1 MARMCG
7 RSGDGRLE
15 DKRDR
20 REGDHN
26 AFEEA
31 YGDEEATGHDPAK
44 RDKKNTSIREKWHG
58 ARGKRNNIVGD
69 G

>member
-20 REGDHN
+20 WGGDHN

-44 RDKKNTSIREKWHG
+44 RDKKKHVNSREM
-58 ARGKRNNIVGD
+58 ARNERKTKQHRWG
-69 G
+69 